1 MVSTGVI
8 ASLLVLL
15 WMRGVPRGVRITA
28 LVSGAAFAIGV
39 GVSRVYFGVHYP
51 SDVLG
56 AWLAATAWVS
66 AVTGWMYPRLLP
78 GTKP

>member
-15 WMRGVPRGVRITA
+15 WTRGVPRGVRITA
-28 LVSGAAFAIGV
+28 LVSGAVFAIGV

>member
-1 MVSTGVI
+1 
-8 ASLLVLL
+8 
-15 WMRGVPRGVRITA
+15 
-28 LVSGAAFAIGV
+28 
-39 GVSRVYFGVHYP
+39 VHYP